1 MAERVV
7 VAPDKF
13 KGSLSAADVTAR
25 VAAGLALGGFAG
37 EVVPVPVADGGD
49 GTVDAAV
56 AAGYRRVD
64 IEVRGPVGIPVI
76 ASFALL
82 DGTAVIE
89 AAQACGLTLL
99 SPGELAPL
107 TATSHGVGELILAA
121 ERMGARR
128 IVLGVGGVATTDGG
142 AGLLQALGAKL
153 ADDRGREL
161 PPGGAALGR
170 LASLELSRLRD
181 LAGVEFWLASDVD
194 NPLLGA
200 AGAAAVYGPQKGASD
215 DDVRVLEAGLAR
227 WAELAEAAVAP
238 RSGDGPGRPSPHRVA
253 ERRVAEQP
261 GAGAAGGLGFAALL
275 FLGARMR
282 PGIELLLELA
292 SFGPRLEGARLVITG
307 EGSLDAQTLHGKAP
321 VGVSLAA
328 AAHTPPVPV
337 VAVAG
342 RCTLSP
348 DELGGAGIA
357 AVYTVTDIEPD
368 PELRML
374 NAGPLVE
381 RLAERIAADWL
392 GLPATTGRCPQQ
404 KGKRSLVTRY
414 ARRRASITWVAGPA
428 APVSAQRCSRA
439 VIGAQQS
446 WEREG
451 LRRDPDHVGAAC
463 HPVCGIAPA
472 AAGRT
477 GTDPGGARLGR
488 RDQPADDQ

>member
-1 MAERVV
+1 VREATRSEDSTLADQPKSGQVLI
-7 VAPDKF
+7 ATDKF

-49 GTVDAAV
+49 GTVAAAV
-56 AAGYRRVD
+56 AAGYQRVD
-64 IEVRGPVGIPVI
+64 IEVHGPVGTPVT

-82 DGTAVIE
+82 GGTAVIE

-99 SPGELAPL
+99 PPGELAPL
-107 TATSHGVGELILAA
+107 TATSRGVGELILAA

-142 AGLLQALGAKL
+142 AGLVQALGAEL
-153 ADDRGREL
+153 ADDSGREL

-170 LASLELSRLRD
+170 LASLELSGLVD
-181 LAGVEFWLASDVD
+181 LPGVEFWLASDVD

-227 WAELAEAAVAP
+227 WADLAEAAVAT
-238 RSGDGPGRPSPHRVA
+238 RSGSAGPGRPSPL
-253 ERRVAEQP
+253 RVAEQP

-275 FLGARMR
+275 FLDARMR

-292 SFGPRLEGARLVITG
+292 SFGERLDGARLVITG

-321 VGVSLAA
+321 VGVALAA

-348 DELGGAGIA
+348 DELSAAGIS
-357 AVYTVTDIEPD
+357 AVYAVADIEPD
-368 PELRML
+368 QDLRMA

-381 RLAERIAADWL
+381 RLAEDIAADWL
-392 GLPATTGRCPQQ
+392 N
-404 KGKRSLVTRY
+404 
-414 ARRRASITWVAGPA
+414 
-428 APVSAQRCSRA
+428 
-439 VIGAQQS
+439 
-446 WEREG
+446 
-451 LRRDPDHVGAAC
+451 
-463 HPVCGIAPA
+463 
-472 AAGRT
+472 
-477 GTDPGGARLGR
+477 
-488 RDQPADDQ
+488 

>member
-13 KGSLSAADVTAR
+13 KGSLSATAVTAR
-25 VAAGLALGGFAG
+25 VAAGLALGGFGG

-49 GTVDAAV
+49 GTVAAAV
-56 AAGYRRVD
+56 SAGYQRVD
-64 IEVRGPVGIPVI
+64 IEVRGPVGAPVI

-99 SPGELAPL
+99 PPGELAPL
-107 TATSHGVGELILAA
+107 TATSRGVGELILAA

-142 AGLLQALGAKL
+142 AGLVQALGAKL
-153 ADDRGREL
+153 ADDSGREL

-170 LASLELSRLRD
+170 LASLELSRLGD
-181 LAGVEFWLASDVD
+181 LPRVEFWLASDVD

-227 WAELAEAAVAP
+227 WADLAEAAVAP
-238 RSGDGPGRPSPHRVA
+238 RSGSAGRGRPSPH
-253 ERRVAEQP
+253 RVAEQP

-292 SFGPRLEGARLVITG
+292 SFGERLDGARLVITG

-321 VGVSLAA
+321 VGVALAA

-342 RCTLSP
+342 RCTLSS
-348 DELGGAGIA
+348 DELSAAGIA
-357 AVYTVTDIEPD
+357 AVYAVADIEPD
-368 PELRML
+368 QDLRMA

-392 GLPATTGRCPQQ
+392 N
-404 KGKRSLVTRY
+404 
-414 ARRRASITWVAGPA
+414 
-428 APVSAQRCSRA
+428 
-439 VIGAQQS
+439 
-446 WEREG
+446 
-451 LRRDPDHVGAAC
+451 
-463 HPVCGIAPA
+463 
-472 AAGRT
+472 
-477 GTDPGGARLGR
+477 
-488 RDQPADDQ
+488 